1 MIHLF
6 KLSKSYIYCID
17 PSTQLKVIRRII
29 NSLWHMKMYV
39 KIKKV
44 KLILFNMSSQTHLWW
59 SCWHLWKTFS
69 RSMCQRTAREIKTK
83 LNRAACVKFTL
94 ACGKEKKTHLFSICA
109 VTTPHPG
116 FVTYTKEW
124 LTWQTDWHSVREW
137 GKHAYILKKAKQE
150 RERVGWRWRKGH

>member
-1 MIHLF
+1 
-6 KLSKSYIYCID
+6 
-17 PSTQLKVIRRII
+17 
-29 NSLWHMKMYV
+29 MKMYV
-39 KIKKV
+39 KIKKSKTSFIQYVITNSSLV
-44 KLILFNMSSQTHLWW
+44 KLLASV
-59 SCWHLWKTFS
+59 KTFS

-124 LTWQTDWHSVREW
+124 LT
-137 GKHAYILKKAKQE
+137 
-150 RERVGWRWRKGH
+150 